1 MLVHSCFVDD
11 GAGHNKKP
19 LLDEHGC
26 SIDTVIV
33 PDLNYNHAANLA
45 YTEVSAFKFAD
56 KVTTYFQCAVSTCM
70 ISEGMCEGKTVSDLL
85 NNLQVLILSII
96 ASSLWNH
103 QRILCV
109 KKS

>member
-11 GAGHNKKP
+11 GAGQNRKP

-26 SIDTVIV
+26 STDTVIV

-70 ISEGMCEGKTVSDLL
+70 ISEGMCEGKTVSDLW
-85 NNLQVLILSII
+85 N
-96 ASSLWNH
+96 SL
-103 QRILCV
+103 
-109 KKS
+109 